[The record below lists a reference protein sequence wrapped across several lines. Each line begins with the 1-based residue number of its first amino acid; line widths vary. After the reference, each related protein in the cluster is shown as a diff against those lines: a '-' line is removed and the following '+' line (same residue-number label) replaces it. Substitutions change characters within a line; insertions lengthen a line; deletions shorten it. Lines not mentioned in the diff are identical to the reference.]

1 MTVNNSKYNPKTGRR
16 ILEVRSHD
24 YQRPLVSTNSP
35 IPHTTSNQ
43 KIESTINS
51 NQNNGGINMTPSNK
65 FENTLD
71 ELNKR
76 LMNDDNDKKTNK
88 IAMEQPSQI
97 SEKEKVPKVEKQ
109 NINSPTKEI
118 YFKLPQGNLP
128 TGGNIHALKWINA
141 NNYQIIEASA

>member
-51 NQNNGGINMTPSNK
+51 NQNNLKLFVKIH
-65 FENTLD
+65 
-71 ELNKR
+71 LN
-76 LMNDDNDKKTNK
+76 LSHHT
-88 IAMEQPSQI
+88 
-97 SEKEKVPKVEKQ
+97 
-109 NINSPTKEI
+109 
-118 YFKLPQGNLP
+118 
-128 TGGNIHALKWINA
+128 
-141 NNYQIIEASA
+141 